1 MLDAQRTPRD
11 SRSFAKPAEGSAL
24 PRLLTLVPLFALVGC
39 IAPGDDDVAV
49 SETAQAATV
58 STYVSSG
65 CSTAVVLGL
74 SKQISD
80 EISCLDSTLLR
91 RFEPTTRLQLTSNA
105 VLPYLGSKAKTD
117 LEAVAATRTVQ
128 INSAFRTVV
137 QQYLLYRWY
146 QQGRCGIS
154 AAATPGR
161 SNHESGRALDV
172 SNYSTLISAMS
183 ARGWAHDVPGDAV
196 HFDHLST
203 ADIRGKDVLAFQRLW
218 NRNNPGDKIS
228 EDGAYGP
235 QTEARIKAAPAT
247 GFTKGPT
254 CTTMA
259 TAYVADV
266 LSVDGPDRVLPQ
278 SRAHYAITLQN
289 NSDVDWPGT
298 AVLQV
303 TSGSTQLR
311 DASWISATQIALLGS
326 PIPAHTA
333 GEVSFDVMTPNVTEE
348 TPIFEQVALMA
359 GSQSLGTVNIALTV
373 QPDMTEPTSSDA
385 DDAFDGELTGGCN
398 ASGGG
403 STNTLVLGL
412 ALLALVR
419 YRRR

>member
-1 MLDAQRTPRD
+1 
-11 SRSFAKPAEGSAL
+11 
-24 PRLLTLVPLFALVGC
+24 
-39 IAPGDDDVAV
+39 V

-58 STYVSSG
+58 SSYVSSS

-91 RFEPTTRLQLTSNA
+91 RFTPTANLQVTSNA
-105 VLPYLGSKAKTD
+105 VLPYLGAKAKMD
-117 LEAVAATRTVQ
+117 LEAVATTRTVQ

-146 QQGRCGIS
+146 QQGRCGIA

-172 SNYSTLISAMS
+172 SNYSSLISAMS

-196 HFDHLST
+196 HFDHLAT

-235 QTEARIKAAPAT
+235 QTEARIKLAPAT

-254 CTTMA
+254 CAPA
-259 TAYVADV
+259 TSFVADT

-278 SRAHYAITLQN
+278 SRAHYAITIMN

-298 AVLQV
+298 AVLQT
-303 TSGSTQLR
+303 TSATTQLR
-311 DASWISATQIALLGS
+311 DDSWISATQIALLGS
-326 PIPAHTA
+326 PIPAHEA
-333 GEVSFDVMTPNVTEE
+333 GEISFDVMTPNATVE
-348 TPIFEQVALMA
+348 TPIFEQLALMA

-373 QPDMTEPTSSDA
+373 EPDMTEPTSSDA
-385 DDAFDGELTGGCN
+385 DDIYDAELTGGCS
-398 ASGGG
+398 ATRGG
-403 STNTLVLGL
+403 SSSFLVIAL

-419 YRRR
+419 SRRR

>member
-1 MLDAQRTPRD
+1 
-11 SRSFAKPAEGSAL
+11 
-24 PRLLTLVPLFALVGC
+24 
-39 IAPGDDDVAV
+39 VAV

-58 STYVSSG
+58 SSYVSSS

-91 RFEPTTRLQLTSNA
+91 RFTPTAKLQLTSNA
-105 VLPYLGSKAKTD
+105 VLPYLGAKAKTD
-117 LEAVAATRTVQ
+117 LEAVASTRTVQ

-146 QQGRCGIS
+146 QQGRCGIA

-172 SNYSTLISAMS
+172 SNFSSLISAMS

-196 HFDHLST
+196 HFDHLAT
-203 ADIRGKDVLAFQRLW
+203 PDIRGKDVLAFQRLW

-228 EDGAYGP
+228 EDGSYGP
-235 QTEARIKAAPAT
+235 QTEARIKQAPAT

-254 CTTMA
+254 CA
-259 TAYVADV
+259 TATSFVADT

-278 SRAHYAITLQN
+278 SRAHYAITVMN

-298 AVLQV
+298 AVLQT
-303 TSGSTQLR
+303 TSATTQLR
-311 DASWISATQIALLGS
+311 DASWISSNQITLLGS
-326 PIPAHTA
+326 PIPAHEA
-333 GEVSFDVMTPNVTEE
+333 GEISFDVMTPNVTVE
-348 TPIFEQVALMA
+348 TPIFEQLALMA
-359 GSQSLGTVNIALTV
+359 GSQPLGTVNIALTV
-373 QPDMTEPTSSDA
+373 QPDMMEPTSSDA
-385 DDAFDGELTGGCN
+385 DDAYDGELTGGCN
-398 ASGGG
+398 ATRGG
-403 STNTLVLGL
+403 STNGLVIAF

>member
-1 MLDAQRTPRD
+1 
-11 SRSFAKPAEGSAL
+11 
-24 PRLLTLVPLFALVGC
+24 
-39 IAPGDDDVAV
+39 V

-58 STYVSSG
+58 STYVSSS

-91 RFEPTTRLQLTSNA
+91 RFTPTANLQLTSNA
-105 VLPYLGSKAKTD
+105 VLPYLGAKAKTD
-117 LEAVAATRTVQ
+117 LEAVASTRTVQ
-128 INSAFRTVV
+128 INSAFRTVA

-146 QQGRCGIS
+146 QQGRCGIA

-172 SNYSTLISAMS
+172 SNYSSLISAMS

-196 HFDHLST
+196 HFDHLAST
-203 ADIRGKDVLAFQRLW
+203 DIRGKDVLAFQRLW

-228 EDGAYGP
+228 EDGSYGP
-235 QTEARIKAAPAT
+235 QTEARIKLAPAT
-247 GFTKGPT
+247 GFAKGPT
-254 CTTMA
+254 CATPTSFMA
-259 TAYVADV
+259 DT

-278 SRAHYAITLQN
+278 SRAHYAITVMN

-298 AVLQV
+298 AVLQT
-303 TSGSTQLR
+303 TSATTQLR
-311 DASWISATQIALLGS
+311 DASWISATQITLLGS
-326 PIPAHTA
+326 PIPAHEA
-333 GEVSFDVMTPNVTEE
+333 GEISFDVMTPNVTVE
-348 TPIFEQVALMA
+348 TPIFEQLALMA
-359 GSQSLGTVNIALTV
+359 GSSQPLGTVNIALTV
-373 QPDMTEPTSSDA
+373 EPDMMEPTSSDA
-385 DDAFDGELTGGCN
+385 DDVNDGELTGGCS
-398 ASGGG
+398 AGG
-403 STNTLVLGL
+403 SSNGLVLGL

>member
-1 MLDAQRTPRD
+1 MLDAQHTLRD

-39 IAPGDDDVAV
+39 IAPGDSDETV

-58 STYVSSG
+58 SSYVSSS

-80 EISCLDSTLLR
+80 DISCLDSTLLR
-91 RFEPTTRLQLTSNA
+91 RFTPTANLQLTSNA
-105 VLPYLGSKAKTD
+105 VLPYLGAKAKTD
-117 LEAVAATRTVQ
+117 LEAVATTRTVQ

-146 QQGRCGIS
+146 QQGRCGIA

-172 SNYSTLISAMS
+172 SNYSSLISAMS

-196 HFDHLST
+196 HFDHLAS

-218 NRNNPGDKIS
+218 NRNNPGDRIS
-228 EDGAYGP
+228 EDGSYGP
-235 QTEARIKAAPAT
+235 QTEARIKLAPAT
-247 GFTKGPT
+247 GFAKGPT
-254 CTTMA
+254 CA
-259 TAYVADV
+259 TAAAFVADT

-278 SRAHYAITLQN
+278 SRAHYAITVLN

-298 AVLQV
+298 AVLQT
-303 TSGSTQLR
+303 TSPNTQLR

-326 PIPAHTA
+326 PIPAHEA
-333 GEVSFDVMTPNVTEE
+333 GEISFDVMTPNVTEE
-348 TPIFEQVALMA
+348 TPIFEQLVIMA
-359 GSQSLGTVNIALTV
+359 GSSQQLGSVNIALTV
-373 QPDMTEPTSSDA
+373 QPDMMEPTSSDA
-385 DDAFDGELTGGCN
+385 DDINDGELTGGCN
-398 ASGGG
+398 AGG
-403 STNTLVLGL
+403 STNGLVIAF

>member
-1 MLDAQRTPRD
+1 MLDAKHTPRD

-24 PRLLTLVPLFALVGC
+24 PRLLSLVPLFALVGC
-39 IAPGDDDVAV
+39 IAPGDDEVAV

-58 STYVSSG
+58 STYVSSS

-105 VLPYLGSKAKTD
+105 VLPYLGAKAKMD
-117 LEAVAATRTVQ
+117 LEAVAATKTVQ

-146 QQGRCGIS
+146 QQGRCGIA

-161 SNHESGRALDV
+161 SNHESGRAVDL
-172 SNYSTLISAMS
+172 SNYSTMISAMS

-228 EDGAYGP
+228 EDGSYGA

-247 GFTKGPT
+247 GFAKGAT
-254 CTTMA
+254 CATMA
-259 TAYVADV
+259 AAFVADV

-289 NSDVDWPGT
+289 NSEVDWPGT

-303 TSGSTQLR
+303 TSGTTQLR

-326 PIPAHTA
+326 PIPAHEA
-333 GEVSFDVMTPNVTEE
+333 GEISFDVMTPNVTAE
-348 TPIFEQVALMA
+348 TPIFEQIGLMA
-359 GSQSLGTVNIALTV
+359 GSQQLGTVNIALTV
-373 QPDMTEPTSSDA
+373 QPDMMEPTSSDA
-385 DDAFDGELTGGCN
+385 DDLYDSELSGGCS
-398 ASGGG
+398 AGGG
-403 STNTLVLGL
+403 SANALVIGL

-419 YRRR
+419 CRRR